1 MTKTEK
7 IDLTTAKISP
17 FQRKVYTAL
26 QRIPRGKVTTYADL
40 SRLLKI
46 RSPRAIGQALKNNP
60 FAPAIPCHR
69 VVRSDR
75 TIGGYLGKT
84 GGAELAKKRQQ
95 LLAEGIFFDP
105 ETQKIP
111 ENQIMRFSFP

>member
-1 MTKTEK
+1 MTGECEK
-7 IDLTTAKISP
+7 SKRLTP
-17 FQRKVYTAL
+17 FQQKVFAAL
-26 QRIPRGKVTTYADL
+26 QRIPKGKVTTYADL
-40 SRLLKI
+40 SRLLKV
-46 RSPRAIGQALKNNP
+46 RSPRAIGQALKTNP

-84 GGAELAKKRQQ
+84 GGAELAQKRQQ

-111 ENQIMRFSFP
+111 EYQIIRFSSP